1 MDKLTNKI
9 SDLSSV
15 PVYANKFNELIEE
28 LEGTITPSYITT
40 GGITSTGTIT
50 TTSINSNAITTSTI
64 VEKTTGSGVTIDNVL
79 LKDGTVS

>member
-50 TTSINSNAITTSTI
+50 TPPAPATVPFATNI
-64 VEKTTGSGVTIDNVL
+64 VAMFFC
-79 LKDGTVS
+79 LKFILN